1 MIEGRNTIKIDNKDV
16 FRPNDFTPERED
28 VYAGEYTTCTGK
40 TVADRIGWKYS
51 DMSLEWDMLTDGMM
65 SDILSLPASFDITFD
80 DSDGS
85 HTETVIKTGFANTA
99 TRFTNNLG
107 NVIWKDVKLG
117 VRFINTHNS

>member
-1 MIEGRNTIKIDNKDV
+1 MIDGRETIKVNNVDI
-16 FRPNDFTPERED
+16 FRPNDFTIERED
-28 VYAGEYTTCTGK
+28 VYAGEYTSCTGK
-40 TVADRIGWKYS
+40 VIADRVGWKFS
-51 DMSLEWDMLTDGMM
+51 DATLEWDMLPDDMM
-65 SDILSLPASFDITFD
+65 STITSLPASFDITFT

-117 VRFINTHNS
+117 ITFIDAHN